1 MAGPSRATGT
11 FVSAYI
17 LATALAQP
25 VIPAFAGMTGT
36 LAGLAMLTLQLSI
49 VLLLILVNGFF
60 AMAEIALVSARPA
73 RLQPLAAEGSRGAEA
88 ALELKGDPSRLL
100 ATVQIGITIIA
111 VLSGTFGQATFGE
124 RLQDYLAE
132 AGGILAAYAHAISMA
147 VVVIG
152 ISYFS
157 LILGELVPKRIA
169 LTHPERI
176 AAALARMMRG
186 MARLTAP
193 LEWLLSATTDLILRV
208 LPLHGEPVPVT
219 DEEIGFMLREGV
231 AAGHI
236 PLAETAIVEMALR
249 LGDRRIGALMTPRTQ
264 IEFLDLDDP
273 EEETRGRIRDSA
285 YSRFPVLQG
294 GTHQLAGI
302 VQVKDLLAAS
312 FSGQPFNLRAA
323 LRPPLFLPNTVM
335 VLRALEVF
343 KSSGEP
349 MALVVDEY
357 GDLEG
362 LVTLTDILEALVG
375 DIPEAGESDPRIV
388 HREDGTWLV
397 DGMLG
402 LDELKRV
409 LGVAHLAGEDPEFH
423 TLGGYLMARLN
434 RVPMVADRI
443 SADGHR
449 FEIVEMDGRRVDRVL
464 IVPVRGRRG

>member
-1 MAGPSRATGT
+1 
-11 FVSAYI
+11 
-17 LATALAQP
+17 
-25 VIPAFAGMTGT
+25 
-36 LAGLAMLTLQLSI
+36 MLTLQLSI
-49 VLLLILVNGFF
+49 ILLLILVNGFF
-60 AMAEIALVSARPA
+60 SMAEIALISARPA
-73 RLQPLAAEGSRGAEA
+73 RLQPLAAEGNRGAEA

-124 RLQDYLAE
+124 SLQDYLAGH
-132 AGGILAAYAHAISMA
+132 GGFLGHYAHLISMA
-147 VVVIG
+147 VVVIV

-169 LTHPERI
+169 LTHPEPI
-176 AAALARMMRG
+176 AAALARLMRG
-186 MARLTAP
+186 LARIGAP
-193 LEWLLSATTDLILRV
+193 LEWLLSATTDLILR
-208 LPLHGEPVPVT
+208 LFPLHGEPVPVT

-231 AAGHI
+231 ATGHI
-236 PLAETAIVEMALR
+236 PPAETAIVEMALR
-249 LGDRRIGALMTPRTQ
+249 LGERRVSAVMTPRTQ

-273 EEETRGRIRDSA
+273 EEQTQRRIRDSA
-285 YSRFPVLQG
+285 RTRFPVMQG

-302 VQVKDLLAAS
+302 VRVKDLLAAALA
-312 FSGQPFNLRAA
+312 GQPFNLRAA
-323 LRPPLFLPNTVM
+323 LHPPLFLPNTVM

-343 KSSGEP
+343 KTSGEP

-375 DIPEAGESDPRIV
+375 DIPETGESDPRIV
-388 HREDGTWLV
+388 RREDGTWLV

-402 LDELKRV
+402 LDELKRL
-409 LGVAHLAGEDPEFH
+409 LGVNNLPGEDPEFH

-443 SADGHR
+443 TADGWR

-464 IVPVRGRRG
+464 VVPVRAKGRRA